1 MNFSRP
7 QPMYRSARAVPSS
20 AAPLSPRDRIANI
33 SIVHAIQ
40 IVTGLIAFI
49 MLITNVYHIYPMF
62 HAVDS
67 NIMRAHI
74 ENNLPVVLPSS
85 DSSEI
90 QAGGGGGGVETSN
103 HAHGVHKNVLEHR
116 QSLREHIE
124 RERAKHLEELSKLS
138 NMQPALKDQK
148 KSQYDIEG
156 TSKKVKR
163 GQKKQ
168 DLSAIAIEREKQQIH
183 NVGSNNDADLPLKMD
198 VTKTKLDTKQK
209 YQSNDTG
216 KQQQHKSNVQ
226 ENDGQKLARGHS
238 GLPMYKTPALIGAK
252 RGTVECDV
260 DVNSMAYWNAPQG
273 KRDEE
278 FVSPF
283 RVEVPPG
290 KRKYLT
296 FQPDPV
302 SAVLPS
308 LRCFVEAVYLS
319 PY

>member
-7 QPMYRSARAVPSS
+7 PPMYRSARAVPSS

-49 MLITNVYHIYPMF
+49 MLITNIYHIYPMF

-74 ENNLPVVLPSS
+74 ENNVPFLSSS
-85 DSSEI
+85 DGKI
-90 QAGGGGGGVETSN
+90 QARGGGSIVETSN
-103 HAHGVHKNVLEHR
+103 HAHGVHKNILEHR

-124 RERAKHLEELSKLS
+124 RERAKHLEDLSKLS
-138 NMQPALKDQK
+138 NMQPALKDQM
-148 KSQYDIEG
+148 KSRYDIEG

-163 GQKKQ
+163 GKKK

-183 NVGSNNDADLPLKMD
+183 NVRSNNDADLPHKMD
-198 VTKTKLDTKQK
+198 VLKTKLDTKQK
-209 YQSNDTG
+209 YQSKDTD
-216 KQQQHKSNVQ
+216 KQPKQQ
-226 ENDGQKLARGHS
+226 ENDDQKLARGHS

-283 RVEVPPG
+283 LVEVPPG

-296 FQPDPV
+296 FMPDPV
-302 SAVLPS
+302 SAVLP
-308 LRCFVEAVYLS
+308 YLC
-319 PY
+319 

>member
-124 RERAKHLEELSKLS
+124 RERAKHLEQLSKLS
-138 NMQPALKDQK
+138 NIQPALKDQK

-163 GQKKQ
+163 GQKKK
-168 DLSAIAIEREKQQIH
+168 DLSSIAIEREKQQ
-183 NVGSNNDADLPLKMD
+183 VLKPK
-198 VTKTKLDTKQK
+198 VDTKQK
-209 YQSNDTG
+209 YESKDTDKPKPQSPPDHNTDNIM
-216 KQQQHKSNVQ
+216 QQQEHKSNVQ

-308 LRCFVEAVYLS
+308 LSCFVEAVYLS
-319 PY
+319 PF